1 MTTASHSPYDA
12 IPRAEFR
19 REFDDAVR
27 ALREKILTLETGVA
41 IERFVAL
48 SDELKLRT
56 NPIRKQLIETC
67 LDWTDEERAMG
78 GWMHASNQRMGSLGR
93 RIVTVATKKAGG
105 ADETVVHVAARSL
118 QHIGNGVK
126 AELANGRVASR
137 DYRELHA
144 LMRLAISLDC
154 AKAKVTLMVQGAPMS
169 VSLEALY
176 FRALLLA
183 RFAHGVITMPQI
195 EILDWWIWQWRGIL
209 ASVPQ
214 ATGPNC
220 LRADLESSGGLRLG
234 PGAPGHAAIYLPA
247 EPLAEAYRWI
257 VAEFHA
263 GRVDR
268 GASAAAALPVAEHV
282 AVLEVLRRGL
292 SRGEK
297 GLATRDARRVAE
309 GTVEVLVDIAE
320 IIAKGFACEATAGHP
335 AFTMDFEARPSRSA
349 IARVYE
355 QAKRMLTLY
364 DTSQTGLGL
373 EGGADS
379 CRGIAIGSLLGI
391 RLSPSGPV
399 EVCRVVRRLQDGGAD
414 RVTIGVRR
422 LTSAAQVLP
431 VTCESS
437 GSENSRMRALLF
449 VPGEDS
455 SGSQDGFL
463 VPDSLLRERI
473 RFESELDDGAYAFR
487 FNRVRQKGRGWSL
500 AGIEVVSVK
509 RPQAVRAG
517 AAISRPSVK

>member
-1 MTTASHSPYDA
+1 
-12 IPRAEFR
+12 
-19 REFDDAVR
+19 
-27 ALREKILTLETGVA
+27 
-41 IERFVAL
+41 
-48 SDELKLRT
+48 
-56 NPIRKQLIETC
+56 
-67 LDWTDEERAMG
+67 
-78 GWMHASNQRMGSLGR
+78 
-93 RIVTVATKKAGG
+93 
-105 ADETVVHVAARSL
+105 
-118 QHIGNGVK
+118 
-126 AELANGRVASR
+126 
-137 DYRELHA
+137 
-144 LMRLAISLDC
+144 
-154 AKAKVTLMVQGAPMS
+154 
-169 VSLEALY
+169 
-176 FRALLLA
+176 
-183 RFAHGVITMPQI
+183 
-195 EILDWWIWQWRGIL
+195 
-209 ASVPQ
+209 
-214 ATGPNC
+214 
-220 LRADLESSGGLRLG
+220 
-234 PGAPGHAAIYLPA
+234 
-247 EPLAEAYRWI
+247 
-257 VAEFHA
+257 
-263 GRVDR
+263 
-268 GASAAAALPVAEHV
+268 
-282 AVLEVLRRGL
+282 
-292 SRGEK
+292 
-297 GLATRDARRVAE
+297 
-309 GTVEVLVDIAE
+309 
-320 IIAKGFACEATAGHP
+320 TAGHP

-373 EGGADS
+373 EGDADS

-431 VTCESS
+431 VMCESS

-517 AAISRPSVK
+517 AAISRPS